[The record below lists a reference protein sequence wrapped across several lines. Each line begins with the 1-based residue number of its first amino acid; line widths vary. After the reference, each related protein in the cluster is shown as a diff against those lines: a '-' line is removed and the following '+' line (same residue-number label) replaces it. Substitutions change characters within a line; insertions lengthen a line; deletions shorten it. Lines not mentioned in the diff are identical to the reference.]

1 MNVWGAIFMAL
12 SWATIFFLVIYAFG
26 KIFSEKPGDHSDS
39 Q

>member
-12 SWATIFFLVIYAFG
+12 SWATILFLVVYTFG
-26 KIFSEKPGDHSDS
+26 KIFTEKHDDQIGG

>member
-12 SWATIFFLVIYAFG
+12 SWGLIIFLMIYSYG
-26 KIFSEKPGDHSDS
+26 KIFSEKPEDRNGG